1 MRYIL
6 YAVIFAIGLFCG
18 IAVEQFYT
26 KVKEERAEKERR
38 ENNNN
43 NNEEL

>member
-1 MRYIL
+1 MSYIL
-6 YAVIFAIGLFCG
+6 CAVIFAIGLFCG

-38 ENNNN
+38 ENNDK
-43 NNEEL
+43 EEI